1 MEKYLQLV
9 SLSDI
14 AGIFLIFALLWL
26 VRVLAK
32 KENENIFKAIILL
45 LFFLAIFLYLSQNDS
60 NKLTISNLKNSFFPS
75 KTIKIKYRVVR
86 GVVNRN
92 EFVKYVFAKPYPILS
107 VKMDKNGSYFNIV
120 NPESVNKVLRF
131 LDLPELKEGVSELS
145 SVTGS
150 VYDTSHYRW
159 DKYSR
164 GILILEKTLC
174 RSGESLTMS
183 HCILGITIQQLY

>member
-45 LFFLAIFLYLSQNDS
+45 LFFLAVFLYLSQNDS
-60 NKLTISNLKNSFFPS
+60 NKLTISDLKNNFFPS
-75 KTIKIKYRVVR
+75 KTIKIKYRVER

-92 EFVKYVFAKPYPILS
+92 EYIKYVFKKPYPILS
-107 VKMDKNGSYFNIV
+107 VKMDKSGSYFNIV
-120 NPESVNKVLRF
+120 NPESVNKVLRY
-131 LDLPELKEGVSELS
+131 LDLPEVKKGVPELS

-150 VYDTSHYRW
+150 VYDASQFRW
-159 DKYSR
+159 EKYPR

-174 RSGESLTMS
+174 RSGDSLTMD
-183 HCILGITIQQLY
+183 HCISVITIQLHY

>member
-1 MEKYLQLV
+1 MEKYLQLI

-26 VRVLAK
+26 VRVLTK

-45 LFFLAIFLYLSQNDS
+45 LLFLAIFLYLSQSDS

-75 KTIKIKYRVVR
+75 KTIKIKYRVER
-86 GVVNRN
+86 GVINRN
-92 EFVKYVFAKPYPILS
+92 EYIKYVFKKPYPILS
-107 VKMDKNGSYFNIV
+107 VKMDKSGSYFNIV

-131 LDLPELKEGVSELS
+131 LDLQELKEGVPELS
-145 SVTGS
+145 SITGS
-150 VYDTSHYRW
+150 AYDASQFRW
-159 DKYSR
+159 EKYPG

-174 RSGESLTMS
+174 RSGDSLTMD
-183 HCILGITIQQLY
+183 HCISVITIQLRY

>member
-45 LFFLAIFLYLSQNDS
+45 LLFLAIFLYLSQSDS

-75 KTIKIKYRVVR
+75 KTIKIKYRIEQ
-86 GVVNRN
+86 GVINRN
-92 EFVKYVFAKPYPILS
+92 EYIKYVFKKPYPILS
-107 VKMDKNGSYFNIV
+107 VKMDKSGSYFNIV

-131 LDLPELKEGVSELS
+131 LDLPELKEGVPELS
-145 SVTGS
+145 SITGS
-150 VYDTSHYRW
+150 AYDASHYRW

-174 RSGESLTMS
+174 RSGDSLTMD
-183 HCILGITIQQLY
+183 HCISVITIQLRY